1 MNYRLSAMMGA
12 KLRDNNPAITD
23 LNDPNRPMKIG
34 EQFSGVYENEWTDAF
49 LNLNDIKSDDGACIN
64 EEEAIVILLNI
75 LRVSTYL
82 HRDAFICIIVR
93 DPIIKQ
99 GVFGIPLIG
108 LIPSHFVPVPSQNLD
123 FKRHLLCSFFQCSM
137 SGDKK

>member
-1 MNYRLSAMMGA
+1 MGA

-34 EQFSGVYENEWTDAF
+34 EQFSGVYENEWTDTF
-49 LNLNDIKSDDGACIN
+49 LDLQDIKSDVNDGACIN
-64 EEEAIVILLNI
+64 EEEAIAILLNI

-82 HRDAFICIIVR
+82 HRDAFMCIVVR

-99 GVFGIPLIG
+99 GVFGITLTG
-108 LIPSHFVPVPSQNLD
+108 LIPPQF
-123 FKRHLLCSFFQCSM
+123 
-137 SGDKK
+137 

>member
-49 LNLNDIKSDDGACIN
+49 LNLQDMKSDDGACIN
-64 EEEAIVILLNI
+64 EEEAIAILLNI

-82 HRDAFICIIVR
+82 HWDAFIIVR

-99 GVFGIPLIG
+99 GVFGIPLTG
-108 LIPSHFVPVPSQNLD
+108 LIPPHFQYLFHAGTSTL
-123 FKRHLLCSFFQCSM
+123 KCHMLWSFFVLN
-137 SGDKK
+137 GLR

>member
-49 LNLNDIKSDDGACIN
+49 INLEDMKSDGNDGACIN
-64 EEEAIVILLNI
+64 EEEAIAILLNI

-82 HRDAFICIIVR
+82 HRDAFIIVK
-93 DPIIKQ
+93 DP
-99 GVFGIPLIG
+99 LTG
-108 LIPSHFVPVPSQNLD
+108 LIPPHFQYLSHVGTSTL
-123 FKRHLLCSFFQCSM
+123 KRHHVVVFF
-137 SGDKK
+137 GFNGLR

>member
-49 LNLNDIKSDDGACIN
+49 LNLQDMKSDDGACIN

-82 HRDAFICIIVR
+82 HRDAFIIVR

-99 GVFGIPLIG
+99 GVFVIPLTG
-108 LIPSHFVPVPSQNLD
+108 LIPPHVQYLSHAGTSTL
-123 FKRHLLCSFFQCSM
+123 KCHMLWSFFCV
-137 SGDKK
+137 

>member
-49 LNLNDIKSDDGACIN
+49 LNLNDMKSDDGACIN

-75 LRVSTYL
+75 LRASTYL
-82 HRDAFICIIVR
+82 HRDAFIIVR

-99 GVFGIPLIG
+99 GAFGIPFTG
-108 LIPSHFVPVPSQNLD
+108 LIPPHFQYLSHAGTSTL
-123 FKRHLLCSFFQCSM
+123 KRHMLWSFLCLM
-137 SGDKK
+137 V

>member
-49 LNLNDIKSDDGACIN
+49 LNLNDMKYDVNDGACIN
-64 EEEAIVILLNI
+64 EEEAIAILLNM

-82 HRDAFICIIVR
+82 HRDAFIIVR
-93 DPIIKQ
+93 DSIIKRS
-99 GVFGIPLIG
+99 VWDPINRFNSTPC
-108 LIPSHFVPVPSQNLD
+108 SVPVPCRDLDSQMPYVVV
-123 FKRHLLCSFFQCSM
+123 FFVFN
-137 SGDKK
+137 GLR

>member
-34 EQFSGVYENEWTDAF
+34 EQFSEMYENEWTDAF
-49 LNLNDIKSDDGACIN
+49 LNLLDMKSDVNDGACIN
-64 EEEAIVILLNI
+64 EEEAIEILLNI

-82 HRDAFICIIVR
+82 HRDAFIIVR

-99 GVFGIPLIG
+99 GVFGIPLTG
-108 LIPSHFVPVPSQNLD
+108 LIPPHFQYLFHAGTSTL
-123 FKRHLLCSFFQCSM
+123 KCHMLWSFFVLN
-137 SGDKK
+137 GLR

>member
-34 EQFSGVYENEWTDAF
+34 EQCSEMYENEWTDAF
-49 LNLNDIKSDDGACIN
+49 LYLHDMKSDDGACVN
-64 EEEAIVILLNI
+64 EEEAIAILLNI

-82 HRDAFICIIVR
+82 HRDAFIIVR

-99 GVFGIPLIG
+99 GVFGIPLTG
-108 LIPSHFVPVPSQNLD
+108 LIPPHFQYLSHAGTSTL
-123 FKRHLLCSFFQCSM
+123 KRHMLWSFFVFN
-137 SGDKK
+137 GLR

>member
-12 KLRDNNPAITD
+12 KLPDNNPAITD
-23 LNDPNRPMKIG
+23 LNYPNRPMEIG

-49 LNLNDIKSDDGACIN
+49 LNLNDMKSDDGACIN
-64 EEEAIVILLNI
+64 EEEAIAILLNI

-99 GVFGIPLIG
+99 GVFGIPLTG
-108 LIPSHFVPVPSQNLD
+108 LIPPHVQYLSHAGTSTSNVICCGIV
-123 FKRHLLCSFFQCSM
+123 LCLM
-137 SGDKK
+137 V